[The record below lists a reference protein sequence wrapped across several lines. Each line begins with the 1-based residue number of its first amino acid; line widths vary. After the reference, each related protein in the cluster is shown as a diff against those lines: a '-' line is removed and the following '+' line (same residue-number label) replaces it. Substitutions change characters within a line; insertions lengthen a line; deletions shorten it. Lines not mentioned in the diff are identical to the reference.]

1 MAHCSL
7 LQVLLAHSCSEPERW
22 KLVAKQEHLKLVVKL
37 ELEHLKPVVK
47 LKQEHLKPV
56 VKLELEHL
64 KPVVKLELEH
74 LKPVVKLE
82 LEHWKLVEQLARSR
96 LALAA
101 APRTSQRQ
109 QLGLRYLSGA
119 HCWAEQKVLVMEGD
133 LK

>member
-47 LKQEHLKPV
+47 LEQ
-56 VKLELEHL
+56 
-64 KPVVKLELEH
+64 EH

>member
-37 ELEHLKPVVK
+37 EL
-47 LKQEHLKPV
+47 EHLKPV